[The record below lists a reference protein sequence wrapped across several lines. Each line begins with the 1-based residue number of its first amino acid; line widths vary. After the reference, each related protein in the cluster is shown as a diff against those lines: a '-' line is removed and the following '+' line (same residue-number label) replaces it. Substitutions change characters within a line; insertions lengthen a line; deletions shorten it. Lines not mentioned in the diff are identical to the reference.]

1 MTFKEL
7 CHQLQAKI
15 QQSYT
20 EGTTLD
26 EAEKLA
32 AEFLHAMMTVSAEL
46 KTVSLDARMRKSGTK
61 AARAGAYLDIV
72 GKSDKKPTEA
82 QIGATIDM
90 DALVNKEQDAL
101 DHAEVDK
108 EELER
113 YYDIFNNAHIYYRGI
128 AKGNFNG

>member
-7 CHQLQAKI
+7 CHRLQAKI

-32 AEFLHAMMTVSAEL
+32 AEFLHAMMTISAEL

-128 AKGNFNG
+128 AKGNFNA